1 MVYLSISSKAKI
13 GSINSKKGVMKMTKV
28 RVAIAGVGS
37 CASSIVQFVELAK
50 EKMDTLSG
58 VMHDVIGGYHLSV
71 EFVAAFE
78 VDQNKVGKDLSE
90 AIFTKPT
97 AAVKH
102 IDVPFFQVPVE
113 AGPLCDGL
121 EGDLSNC
128 IQPHEHSLKMN
139 THDVTQRLKDVQ
151 ADVRAALYRLVRLKQ
166 FEYTQRRVHTRK
178 LPLLMRHLN
187 QWQMH

>member
-1 MVYLSISSKAKI
+1 
-13 GSINSKKGVMKMTKV
+13 MTKV

-50 EKMDTLSG
+50 EKKDTLSG
-58 VMHDVIGGYHLSV
+58 VMHDVIGGYQLSDV

-102 IDVPFFQVPVE
+102 IDVPFFQVTVE

-128 IQPHEHSLKMN
+128 IQPHEHSLNMK
-139 THDVTQRLKDVQ
+139 THEVTQRLKDVQ
-151 ADVRAALYRLVRLKQ
+151 ADVLVASYQQVRLKQ
-166 FEYTQRRVHTRK
+166 FVCTQRRVHTLK
-178 LPLLMRHLN
+178 QPLLMRHLN
-187 QWQMH
+187 RWQMILSLSKCLKSRRPRSLETI